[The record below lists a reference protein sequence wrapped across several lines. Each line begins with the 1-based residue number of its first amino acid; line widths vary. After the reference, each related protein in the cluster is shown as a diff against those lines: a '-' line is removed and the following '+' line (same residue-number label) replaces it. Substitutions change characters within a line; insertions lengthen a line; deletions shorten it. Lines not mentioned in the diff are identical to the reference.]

1 MYKVILFDL
10 DGTIIDSSLGVTNS
24 VKYALSKF
32 NIEVKENSE
41 LLSYLG
47 PPLIYSFQT
56 FHNLSYDDATKA
68 VEYYRETYQL
78 KGIYENRVYPGIEE
92 LLKTLKEKGYIISL
106 ATSKPEKYAEKILN
120 YLDLSRYFDK
130 FCGASLDGKINEKID
145 VMKYTLESLG
155 VTDYKTVL
163 MIGDRKYDINASNEL
178 GIDCVGVL
186 YGFGSKE
193 EFIKAKAKYIVENAL
208 DILNIVK

>member
-56 FHNLSYDDATKA
+56 FHGLSYSDAERA
-68 VEYYRETYQL
+68 VEYYRSTYPV
-78 KGIYENRVYPGIEE
+78 KGIFENRVYPGIEE
-92 LLKTLKEKGYIISL
+92 LLKTLKDMGYIISL
-106 ATSKPEKYAEKILN
+106 ATSKPEKYAKIILED
-120 YLDLSRYFDK
+120 LDLAKYFDK
-130 FCGASLDGKINEKID
+130 FCGATLDGKINEKID

-155 VTDYKTVL
+155 VKDYKTVL

-178 GIDCVGVL
+178 GIDSVGVL
-186 YGFGSKE
+186 YGFGNRE
-193 EFIKAKAKYIVENAL
+193 EFEASNAKYIVENAL
-208 DILNIVK
+208 DILEIVK